1 MDLWLPAEEPIAVGK
16 VSGKARDPLG
26 RILGANGAR
35 LQARGVRRGFSAKEA
50 QDLRVVSRRHLERIS
65 LLHLRH
71 RYIVYNPKRHARS
84 LGEVARFM
92 LRQGVVRRLGV
103 HVVRAALRAP
113 LTDCA
118 ALLIWR
124 KAAWVAMCAALVE
137 WCGRLLCVCVR
148 EGRSGG
154 ERGAREGGRRGE
166 TTATCSSREVRGRTR
181 STTSCARAT
190 TVAVASETRAFISS
204 VTHTACGREGDGE
217 GNGEE

>member
-16 VSGKARDPLG
+16 VSGKARDPFG

-71 RYIVYNPKRHARS
+71 WYIVYNPKRHARS
-84 LGEVARFM
+84 LGEVTRFM

-137 WCGRLLCVCVR
+137 WCG
-148 EGRSGG
+148 
-154 ERGAREGGRRGE
+154 
-166 TTATCSSREVRGRTR
+166 
-181 STTSCARAT
+181 
-190 TVAVASETRAFISS
+190 
-204 VTHTACGREGDGE
+204 
-217 GNGEE
+217 